1 MIKPIRFADYQQEI
15 TKMMMD
21 MLHLEPQT
29 VDIPIERY
37 IELDEMGVL
46 KPFAWFD
53 GDTIKGIALLF
64 VSPSLRNQS
73 IVDAS
78 TDVIWVK
85 PEYRGNSGDFIG
97 GIKVQLKAM
106 GINYWYISSRDS
118 HPIDGFLNKN
128 NFTCLEQ
135 VYFCEVQ
142 DGIC

>member
-1 MIKPIRFADYQQEI
+1 MIKQIKFADYQREI
-15 TKMMMD
+15 IVMMLD

-29 VDIPIERY
+29 VDIPVARY

-53 GDTIKGIALLF
+53 GETIKGIALLF

-85 PEYRGNSGDFIG
+85 PEYRGNSSEFID
-97 GIKVQLKAM
+97 GIRAQLKAM
-106 GINYWYISSRDS
+106 GVNYWYISSRDTA
-118 HPIDGFLNKN
+118 PIDGFLTKN
-128 NFTCLEQ
+128 NFKPLERL
-135 VYFCEVQ
+135 YFCEV
-142 DGIC
+142 

>member
-1 MIKPIRFADYQQEI
+1 MIKQIKFAQHKKAI
-15 TKMMMD
+15 ILMMMA

-29 VDIPIERY
+29 VDIPVARY

-78 TDVIWVK
+78 TDVIWVT
-85 PEYRGNSGDFIG
+85 PEYRGNSSEFID
-97 GIKVQLKAM
+97 GIRAQLKTM
-106 GINYWYISSRDS
+106 GVNYWYISSRDTA
-118 HPIDGFLNKN
+118 PIDGFLTKN
-128 NFTCLEQ
+128 NFKPLERL
-135 VYFCEVQ
+135 YFCEV
-142 DGIC
+142 

>member
-1 MIKPIRFADYQQEI
+1 MIKQVKFADHKDAI
-15 TKMMMD
+15 VSMMMA

-29 VDIPIERY
+29 VDIPVARY

-64 VSPSLRNQS
+64 VSPSLRNQA

-85 PEYRGNSGDFIG
+85 PEYRGNSSEFID
-97 GIKVQLKAM
+97 GIKVQLKTM
-106 GINYWYISSRDS
+106 GVNYWYISSRDTA
-118 HPIDGFLNKN
+118 PIDGFLTKN
-128 NFTCLEQ
+128 NFESLERL
-135 VYFCEVQ
+135 YFCEV
-142 DGIC
+142 

>member
-1 MIKPIRFADYQQEI
+1 MIKQIKFAQHKKAI
-15 TKMMMD
+15 VSMMMA

-29 VDIPIERY
+29 VDIPVLRY

-64 VSPSLRNQS
+64 VSPSLRNQA

-78 TDVIWVK
+78 TDVIWVT
-85 PEYRGNSGDFIG
+85 PEYRGNSSEFID

-106 GINYWYISSRDS
+106 GVNYWYISSRDTA
-118 HPIDGFLNKN
+118 PIDGFLTKN
-128 NFTCLEQ
+128 NFKPLERL
-135 VYFCEVQ
+135 YFCEV
-142 DGIC
+142 